1 MPREALGLVWVLE
14 EGTPWG
20 LFAKA
25 GWGIRDERWSP
36 DGEITATG
44 ENLVFGDLQ
53 ICRET
58 SEQKSVPRPSPV
70 VPQIHLPCSTLR
82 MLAISNFLVTP
93 IDSQ

>member
-58 SEQKSVPRPSPV
+58 SEQKSV
-70 VPQIHLPCSTLR
+70 HLEKVFSTADR
-82 MLAISNFLVTP
+82 FSFHCQAR
-93 IDSQ
+93 